1 MLVFLLLVVTSTLC
15 YYLGILS
22 ILMALVS
29 ILGRL
34 ALLAFLVGS
43 AVVAVR
49 WLRRSRLLP
58 WRRS

>member
-29 ILGRL
+29 ILWRL
-34 ALLAFLVGS
+34 ALLVFLVGT

-49 WLRRSRLLP
+49 WLRRSRLLS

>member
-29 ILGRL
+29 ILWRL
-34 ALLAFLVGS
+34 ALLAFLVGT

-49 WLRRSRLLP
+49 WLRRCRLLP